1 MAQDTLISFENLQK
15 ALEEYGKEAK
25 AQYQKN
31 LLEMRYT
38 KGKNPVLTNRIASG
52 ELYNSVQ
59 SLVIVN
65 GQRYSVVLSLADYW
79 KYIENG
85 RPAGKFPPTSK
96 ILEWITVKP
105 VIPRPDD
112 YGRIPTPKQ
121 LAFLIGRKIANDG
134 SDGSHELK
142 NASDTI
148 YNKYHSKIVAA
159 LSKDLGGYLEKIV
172 IQNGL

>member
-134 SDGSHELK
+134 SEGSHELK

-148 YNKYHSKIVAA
+148 YNKYYSKIVAA

>member
-112 YGRIPTPKQ
+112 FGRIPTPKQ

-134 SDGSHELK
+134 SEGSHELTDANDDIFK
-142 NASDTI
+142 R
-148 YNKYHSKIVAA
+148 YEPKIVAA
-159 LSKDLGGYLEKIV
+159 LAKDLGSYMQRILIAKGV
-172 IQNGL
+172 

>member
-59 SLVIVN
+59 SLVIVK
-65 GQRYSVVLSLADYW
+65 SEV
-79 KYIENG
+79 
-85 RPAGKFPPTSK
+85 
-96 ILEWITVKP
+96 
-105 VIPRPDD
+105 
-112 YGRIPTPKQ
+112 
-121 LAFLIGRKIANDG
+121 
-134 SDGSHELK
+134 
-142 NASDTI
+142 
-148 YNKYHSKIVAA
+148 
-159 LSKDLGGYLEKIV
+159 
-172 IQNGL
+172 